1 MTRFLLLMASAL
13 SIAAA
18 TLALQSCGAESV
30 EAASS
35 VRPANSL
42 VVLPDGSTM
51 AAATGSLSRR
61 VSEWLANRE
70 GGSADFQFT
79 GFHETQPTLTSKGLG
94 RAADLATILRAA
106 PAATIELAGDEA
118 QATTLA
124 RLLEDRGIAN
134 ERMRVIPAAGL
145 GAVTMTIH
153 RGTTAPLMTARR

>member
-1 MTRFLLLMASAL
+1 MTRFLLLMTSAL

-18 TLALQSCGAESV
+18 TLSLQSCGAESV
-30 EAASS
+30 DAAPP

-70 GGSADFQFT
+70 GGSVDFQFT

-124 RLLEDRGIAN
+124 HLLEDRGIAN

>member
-1 MTRFLLLMASAL
+1 MTRFLLLMTSAL

-18 TLALQSCGAESV
+18 TLSLQSCGAESV
-30 EAASS
+30 DAAPP

-124 RLLEDRGIAN
+124 RLLEDRGIAS

-153 RGTTAPLMTARR
+153 RGTTVPLMTARR